1 LTGNPKTIVVNDTE
15 TSVTLAMRLVQAEEA
30 YEAARQ
36 DWIRAYARWEQTRS
50 DADRLAA
57 RDVKARGWDAAQQIG
72 KLTMAGAAR
81 LRAEAATPP
90 ARRAKRARQWR
101 TWMAWT
107 IQDTRWRDSRF
118 PELSA

>member
-1 LTGNPKTIVVNDTE
+1 MTRNPKTVVANDNE

-30 YEAARQ
+30 YEAAHQ

-50 DADRLAA
+50 DTDRLAA
-57 RDVKARGWDAAQQIG
+57 RGVKARGWDAAQQIE
-72 KLTMAGAAR
+72 KLTVAGAAR
-81 LRAEAATPP
+81 LRDEAAMPP

-107 IQDTRWRDSRF
+107 IQD
-118 PELSA
+118 